1 MLKITLDQVSKKI
14 KNNWVLKNISYTFQG
29 GTLYGVYGYNGSG
42 KTMLLRMISGLIRPT
57 EGSIFINDKKLH
69 AEIDYPES
77 IGVLIESPNFWKNYT
92 GFEVLKTLAGIK
104 KVISD
109 DEIKNAMK
117 RVLLDPE
124 DKRTISKYSLGMKQ
138 KLGIAQAI
146 MEHPDIILL
155 DEPTNALDKKSV
167 TQVRQ
172 ILLEEK
178 KRGAIVIIA
187 SHNSQDID
195 LCDQMIEVT
204 EGVIENA

>member
-1 MLKITLDQVSKKI
+1 
-14 KNNWVLKNISYTFQG
+14 
-29 GTLYGVYGYNGSG
+29 
-42 KTMLLRMISGLIRPT
+42 MLLRMISGLIRPT
-57 EGSIFINDKKLH
+57 EGSVFINDKKLH

-92 GFEVLKTLAGIK
+92 GFEVLKTLAAIK

-204 EGVIENA
+204 EGMIENA

>member
-1 MLKITLDQVSKKI
+1 MKRCAIAVLLTLFAGVACNEIERPEEKMVPISFSAA
-14 KNNWVLKNISYTFQG
+14 VLDGIATRATG
-29 GTLYGVYGYNGSG
+29 
-42 KTMLLRMISGLIRPT
+42 MIGDDASLQ
-57 EGSIFINDKKLH
+57 F
-69 AEIDYPES
+69 
-77 IGVLIESPNFWKNYT
+77 GVLIESPNFWKNYT
-92 GFEVLKTLAGIK
+92 GFEVLKTLAAIK

-204 EGVIENA
+204 EGMIENA

>member
-1 MLKITLDQVSKKI
+1 MLEITLNQVSKKI

-29 GTLYGVYGYNGSG
+29 ETLYGIYGYNGSG

-57 EGSIFINDKKLH
+57 EGSVFINDKKLH

-92 GFEVLKTLAGIK
+92 GFEVLKTLAAIK

-204 EGVIENA
+204 EGMIENA